1 MMKKLYFFALFL
13 IAQFGFSQ
21 EMLTNPGFESG
32 FAAPWAKGTGSG
44 YTEPTLVTAA
54 PHSGTNNVKY
64 AAPSATTGFYQNVSV
79 VAGSTYIIS
88 FWYKASGDDTD
99 ARLWSI
105 YKDAANAAVYTTEA
119 PNTDQF
125 RTNNG
130 YLATTISWKKHTA
143 TMPAGTG
150 AVSLDVAVRAYSAST
165 NVEFDDFSLMNQ
177 ASASVDDIDFDSKVV
192 MNTIVNDFLVLGLPS
207 RSTVNIY
214 SMEGK
219 LISSDRVNDGG
230 KISTTNLANGIY
242 FVTVENNTSKTSRKI
257 IKM

>member
-1 MMKKLYFFALFL
+1 MKKLYFFALFL

-32 FAAPWAKGTGSG
+32 LAPWAKGTGSG
-44 YTEPTLVTAA
+44 YTEPTLDTAA

-119 PNTDQF
+119 TADDPF

-130 YLATTISWKKHTA
+130 YLPTATAWTKHTA

-150 AVSLDVAVRAYSAST
+150 AVSLDVAVRAYTGS
-165 NVEFDDFSLMNQ
+165 NVEYDDFSLMNQ